1 MPSVFSRRTFLAAS
15 AGAAACA
22 RDPRPRLNVF
32 NWSDY
37 IAPEVIPN
45 FEREFGV
52 RVRYGVYEV
61 TEEMVA
67 RVWSGNSGW
76 DVVFPSNSFVEPL
89 RQAGLLARLDHGR
102 LPGLVNLEPAFQS
115 PQWDRGLDW
124 SVPYMWGATG
134 IVYQRFLDPAPRA
147 WRDLWSAPLKGRM
160 TMLDDPA
167 EVLGACLKK
176 LGYSVNATSPPE
188 LAAAKQEAVAQK
200 AVLRAYLNAEVRDQL
215 IAGDLLAAQAWRL
228 TAQQAIDGA
237 PERLQFVFPE
247 EGFPIYADC
256 ACILR
261 ESKRPELAHEF
272 LNYLL
277 RPEVA
282 AATAVAMKTSTC
294 NGAARPLLPLAI
306 RDSPIYYPPAEVLAR
321 GEWFT
326 PVPAAAQRLRDRLW
340 TEIKSA

>member
-1 MPSVFSRRTFLAAS
+1 MNRRAFLAAS
-15 AGAAACA
+15 AGGAACS

-37 IAPEVIPN
+37 IAPQVIPN

-76 DVVFPSNSFVEPL
+76 DVVFPSNSYVEPL
-89 RQAGLLARLDHGR
+89 RQAGLLQRLDHAR
-102 LPGLVNLEPAFQS
+102 LPGLANLERAFQA
-115 PQWDRGLDW
+115 PLWDRGLDW
-124 SVPYMWGATG
+124 SMPYMWGATG
-134 IVYQRFLDPAPRA
+134 IVYQRTLDPAPRA

-176 LGYSVNATSPPE
+176 LGYSVNATSPAE
-188 LAAAKQEAVAQK
+188 LAAAKQEAVTQK

-215 IAGDLLAAQAWRL
+215 IAGDLLAAQVWRL

-237 PERLQFVFPE
+237 PERLEFVFPE

-261 ESKRPELAHEF
+261 ESKRSELAHEF

-294 NGAARPLLPLAI
+294 NGAARPLLPPAV
-306 RDSPIYYPPAEVLAR
+306 RDSPIYYPPADVLAR